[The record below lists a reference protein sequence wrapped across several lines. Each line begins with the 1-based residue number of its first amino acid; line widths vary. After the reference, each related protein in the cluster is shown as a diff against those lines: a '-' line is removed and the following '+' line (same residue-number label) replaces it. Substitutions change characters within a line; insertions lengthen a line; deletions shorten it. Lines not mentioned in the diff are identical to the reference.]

1 MGIGTKVSALS
12 KAATSGAVNKVK
24 SLGIGGAFHV
34 GVEAVQSTLAVNQRL
49 DQGDTLFSAVT
60 KEAVQTALYMSPYTA
75 PFMYAKDIGQM
86 AYGGTKA
93 AYAFR
98 RQRHDQYNSMREAAY
113 SNVVGGNYMDTNAAL
128 TMRQAAVQQIQGNK
142 LNARSALGGEAR
154 ILSRNMPYSR

>member
-1 MGIGTKVSALS
+1 MGIGTKVSAFS

-24 SLGIGGAFHV
+24 SLGVSGGLRV
-34 GVEAVQSTLAVNQRL
+34 GFEVVQSTSAVNNRL
-49 DQGDTLFSAVT
+49 DQGDTLFSAVA
-60 KEAVQTALYMSPYTA
+60 KEAVQTALYMSPYTR
-75 PFMYAKDIGQM
+75 PFMYAKDAAQM

-98 RQRHDQYNSMREAAY
+98 RQRHDQYNSMRQAAY
-113 SNVVGGNYMDTNAAL
+113 GNVVGGNYMDTNAAL